1 MPFPF
6 PCSAVIRE
14 CSWKKTH
21 IEKKKKKIR
30 LTTKT
35 LAYVCPLPSIRQII
49 IYQFKRV
56 SIKTIVRDLRYQ
68 KLSASPSIL
77 LLQNLYHLKSFSIF
91 LWEKPKPVGC
101 CNFFYT
107 HTNTEINDLL
117 YNYLSLHQFFIN
129 FWYSR

>member
-6 PCSAVIRE
+6 PCSPVIRE

-21 IEKKKKKIR
+21 IEKKKIC

-35 LAYVCPLPSIRQII
+35 LVYVCPLPSIRQII
-49 IYQFKRV
+49 IYQFNRV

-117 YNYLSLHQFFIN
+117 YNYLFVFTSVFHKFLI
-129 FWYSR
+129 